1 MCNAAIISSLF
12 AKTTHVQSRFFHVSS
27 VHDLSRRSAIVI
39 VAPKPFSNHV
49 IKCLTRDR
57 FDRQSRDFCITYLV
71 VLGQSHWLPCLRLH
85 VAQSFSIFFVF
96 LESSSYVLILMVEYD
111 LCSWDLGGHISHMNF
126 TDGSSSMHSMP
137 IFAYFEHK
145 KHA

>member
-1 MCNAAIISSLF
+1 M
-12 AKTTHVQSRFFHVSS
+12 VQ
-27 VHDLSRRSAIVI
+27 A
-39 VAPKPFSNHV
+39 
-49 IKCLTRDR
+49 
-57 FDRQSRDFCITYLV
+57 
-71 VLGQSHWLPCLRLH
+71 
-85 VAQSFSIFFVF
+85 FSIFFVF
-96 LESSSYVLILMVEYD
+96 LESSSMYLVVLILMVEYD